1 MVSYPTTLILWL
13 IAIATVLFWPVVL
26 LAEDRTDSVIES
38 AIYPLTTW
46 QVSTQHGEDIG
57 GLYHM
62 GIDAGHDSG
71 AGAPVYAMSDG
82 VVREAQERTQF
93 GLVVLIEHFPD
104 TGSPYVSLYGHLDPT
119 QIMVEPGETVT
130 MGQQVGVLG
139 TTENNGGWT
148 PHIHFGI
155 HKSPYSG
162 EWVYYGHVQDVAT
175 AEDWF
180 DPETFI
186 SERLTS
192 DRWSPTIAT
201 DLIDGAIVG
210 NTMTLTVS
218 ARDIGS
224 TVKTVKYR
232 ISGDSGAT
240 WTTVATQSAPSD
252 YDEVTVPLYA
262 YADGDIQLKI
272 VARDYFN
279 NKAET
284 ILTVTKDPYR
294 SSLPAF
300 VAVKGSKSDAFATQ
314 WSFAGTA
321 LQAFFPFQTD
331 WEQGGDIA
339 VGDVLGLGEEQLVIA
354 KGTPQQATVIKVMSV
369 SGQLLERFS
378 PFARGTPRVATADT
392 AGDGSAE
399 IIVGSGK
406 RQPATVAAFTANGAS
421 LWSLEPF
428 GDFARQGLDVTAA
441 DLDGMSGDEVI
452 AATRSGDATAVA
464 IITSDGSTIT
474 EQFYPFKRSFTG
486 GVNVTAGDVTGDG
499 VADVIVGS
507 ESDRTGSVRV
517 FNALGEKI
525 LSGFKPFG
533 LDFIGAVDVATTQW
547 DTLEDDVTEEEL
559 IVSQAS
565 DGQAWVKVY
574 RLSGAEPE
582 IVFEKRIYE
591 DDFIGGA
598 RIAGYR

>member
-1 MVSYPTTLILWL
+1 MVSHDTTLAIKL
-13 IAIATVLFWPVVL
+13 IVAAIVLFYPALL
-26 LAEDRTDSVIES
+26 LAEDTADSAIKP

-46 QVSTQHGEDIG
+46 QVTTQHGEDIG

-62 GIDAGHDSG
+62 GVDAGHDAG
-71 AGAPVYAMSDG
+71 AAAPVYAMSDG
-82 VVREAQERTQF
+82 IVREAQVRTQF

-104 TGSPYVSLYGHLDPT
+104 EGSPYVSLYGHLDPT
-119 QIMVEPGETVT
+119 QVMVEPGETVI

-139 TTENNGGWT
+139 TAENNGGWA

-162 EWVYYGHVQDVAT
+162 EWVYYGHVQDAAT
-175 AEDWF
+175 AEAWF

-186 SERLTS
+186 PEHLTT
-192 DRWSPTIAT
+192 DHWSPTITT
-201 DLIDGAIVG
+201 DLADGAIVG

-224 TVKTVKYR
+224 TVKTAKYR
-232 ISGDSGAT
+232 ISGDRGVS
-240 WTTVATQSAPSD
+240 WTTVATYSAPAD
-252 YDEVTVPLYA
+252 YDDVTIPLYA

-272 VARDYFN
+272 VVRDYFN
-279 NKAET
+279 NKT
-284 ILTVTKDPYR
+284 VNILTVTKDPYR

-300 VAVKGSKSDAFATQ
+300 VAMKGSKSDAFTTQ
-314 WSFAGTA
+314 WSFSGTA

-339 VGDVLGLGEEQLVIA
+339 LGDVLGLGEEQLVVA
-354 KGTPQQATVIKVMSV
+354 KGTPQQVTVVKVMSV
-369 SGQLLERFS
+369 AGQLLERFS
-378 PFARGTPRVATADT
+378 PFAQGTPRVATADT
-392 AGDGSAE
+392 DGAGSAE

-406 RQPATVAAFTANGAS
+406 RQPATVAAFTAHGANV
-421 LWSLEPF
+421 WSLEPF
-428 GDFARQGLDVTAA
+428 GDFARQGLDVAA
-441 DLDGMSGDEVI
+441 AELDGVSGDEVI

-464 IITSDGSTIT
+464 IISGDGTTIL

-499 VADVIVGS
+499 VAEVIVGS
-507 ESDRTGSVRV
+507 ESNRAGSVRI
-517 FNALGEKI
+517 FDATGKKI
-525 LSGFKPFG
+525 LPGFKPFG
-533 LDFIGAVDVATTQW
+533 LDFVGAVDVATTQW
-547 DTLEDDVTEEEL
+547 DTLEDNIVEAEL

-565 DGQAWVKVY
+565 SGQAWVKVY
-574 RLSGAEPE
+574 RLSGTEPE
-582 IVFEKRIYE
+582 IVFEKRVYE
-591 DDFIGGA
+591 ADFIGGA